1 MNAVQ
6 NIMAQ
11 IMNDPVPAIGTW
23 SRHNCPACVF
33 RGHSRP
39 DTKHRGNH
47 MFNADGSVSYNCFNC
62 SLKTGWQPGKYM
74 SKDMESL
81 LISFGAQ
88 DKEIELVKFYIKEMV
103 DSGDF
108 AAQETVASKLYDRV
122 TVRDLP
128 SNAKTFW
135 EWASLPEDKIPQ
147 EFISVLHN
155 VNERNP
161 YLLDLELYWSPNKE
175 HKMYDR
181 FIIPY
186 FMNGKI
192 IGYTARHKLKD
203 PGSTY
208 RFINQVST
216 NILYNYDLLKDERI
230 KTILVCEGPLD
241 AALMGGV
248 SANNFK
254 LSNVQIDV
262 LKDAQQKGKKI
273 VIVPDRDKDGLITID
288 QALENGFSVSF
299 PDFGAVREGSTIRH
313 IKDFEEACA
322 RFGRLFCLQL
332 IHDSIVDEP
341 FYIKAQTDKW
351 M

>member
-11 IMNDPVPAIGTW
+11 IMNDPVPCIGMWTH
-23 SRHNCPACVF
+23 HNCPVCVF

-39 DTKHRGNH
+39 DTKGRGNH

-88 DKEIELVKFYIKEMV
+88 DKEIELAKFYIKEMV
-103 DSGDF
+103 ESGEF
-108 AAQETVASKLYDRV
+108 GEIETTATKLYQRV

-128 SNAKTFW
+128 PTAKKLT
-135 EWASLPEDKIPQ
+135 EWVAEDNIPN
-147 EFISVLHN
+147 EFYSVLNHI
-155 VNERNP
+155 NERNP
-161 YLLDLELYWSPNKE
+161 YLLDLDLYWSPSKE

-186 FMNGKI
+186 VMNGKI
-192 IGYTARHKLKD
+192 VGYTARHKLKD
-203 PGSTY
+203 PGATY

-216 NILYNYDLLKDERI
+216 NILYNYDLLQDDRI

-254 LSNVQIDV
+254 LSSVQIDV
-262 LKDAQQKGKKI
+262 LKAAQAKGKKI
-273 VIVPDRDKDGLITID
+273 VVVPDRDKDGLVTIE
-288 QALENGFSVSF
+288 QALENEFSVSF
-299 PDFGAVREGSTIRH
+299 PDFGTVREGSNIRH

-332 IHDSIVDEP
+332 IHESTVDEP

>member
-11 IMNDPVPAIGTW
+11 IMNDPVPGIGMWTH
-23 SRHNCPACVF
+23 HNCPACVF

-39 DTKHRGNH
+39 DTKNRGNH
-47 MFNADGSVSYNCFNC
+47 MYNADGSVSYNCFNC

-88 DKEIELVKFYIKEMV
+88 DKEIELAKFYIKEMV

-108 AAQETVASKLYDRV
+108 AEQETTASKLYQRV
-122 TVRDLP
+122 TVRELP
-128 SNAKTFW
+128 PNSKTFW
-135 EWASLPEDKIPQ
+135 EWASLPEEQIPQ
-147 EFISVLHN
+147 EFISVLNH

-161 YLLDLELYWSPNKE
+161 YLLDLELYWSPAKE

-186 FMNGKI
+186 VMNGKI

-216 NILYNYDLLKDERI
+216 NILYNYDLLQDERI
-230 KTILVCEGPLD
+230 KTILVCEGPMD

-254 LSNVQIDV
+254 LSAVQIDV
-262 LKDAQQKGKKI
+262 LKAAQEKGKKI
-273 VIVPDRDKDGLITID
+273 VIVPDRDKDGLQTIE
-288 QALENGFSVSF
+288 QALEYGFSVSF
-299 PDFGAVREGSTIRH
+299 PDFGAVRVGSTIRH
-313 IKDFEEACA
+313 IKDFDEACA